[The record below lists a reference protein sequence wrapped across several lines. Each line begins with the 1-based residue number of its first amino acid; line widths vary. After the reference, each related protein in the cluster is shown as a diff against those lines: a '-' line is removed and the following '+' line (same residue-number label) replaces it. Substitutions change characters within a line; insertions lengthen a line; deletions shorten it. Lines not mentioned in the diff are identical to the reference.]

1 MTPKRYSVEG
11 NSFWPVES
19 SMLEVTGTIIG
30 KSAPSVL
37 RRKNNRVP
45 ECGPPKVCLARESRR
60 AESTSL
66 QNVASLN
73 SAMVKNSAQL
83 KYVTFSNV
91 AEKKL
96 TFFLKVAPN
105 RV

>member
-60 AESTSL
+60 AE
-66 QNVASLN
+66 
-73 SAMVKNSAQL
+73 
-83 KYVTFSNV
+83 KYVT
-91 AEKKL
+91 AERGEPEFRDGEEFRPTEVRDIFK
-96 TFFLKVAPN
+96 
-105 RV
+105 RR